1 MKLLPRRAA
10 VLVATGVMCLFSPKG
25 WAQNDSVRG
34 VVSDAANGEPI
45 PGVVVMVQGSDN
57 GVSTDL
63 DGRYVLPLKGRKNP
77 VIVFRSIGYTTQ
89 EIAVNG
95 RSDID
100 VSLSADIEFLNEVVV
115 IGYGTLDKKELTSAI
130 SHVSSKEFL
139 ATTGS
144 DPTMMIQGKVAGVS
158 IENTGAADPNNNA
171 SIQIRGIS
179 SRNAGLGPLIVIDG
193 IPGGNM
199 DNINSNDIE
208 SIDILKDGAAS
219 AIYGTRG
226 SNGVVLINTKK
237 GAKDGAFHTSYE
249 VVTGANIM
257 VKDIEMLSAQEFRE
271 KKVATGSAED
281 FGGNVDWLK
290 EVSRVG
296 LSHQH
301 TLTLSGGNMDNNFRV
316 SADYRKANGIDRRSE
331 REEYGARA
339 GFNHNSKNGLFTFM
353 VNLAP
358 RLVRSKSADWNVFH
372 YAIEANPT
380 SPIYDPQDPSR
391 YFSFLGQRADK
402 NPVEIINTEMND
414 HEYKLLD
421 WDASARLNILPGLS
435 TQVTYSDQY
444 IGSVG
449 GYFIPSTNNKTN
461 RSEASRSYDQ
471 TEKHAIEWVT
481 NFQKSFGDHNLK
493 AMAGYSW
500 QTIMY
505 SGFSASN
512 KDFTN
517 DGTTYDALSQGEWG
531 LEEGHD
537 GTSSYRNDSKLIA
550 FFGRVNYDY
559 KGKYLF
565 TASLR
570 YEGSSKFGVNNKWGY
585 FPAVSAGWRISQEDF
600 MKGCSS
606 WLNDLKLRADF
617 GVTGNQDFAS
627 YQSLSTM
634 TGYGQ
639 YYYQGKWFTVW
650 GASKNVNPDLR
661 WEKGINW
668 NVGLDFT
675 VLNNRF
681 SGSVNYFNRTQQ
693 DLLGDYNVSIPPYL
707 FSTTFANVGTMKNSG
722 IEIEL
727 RGTVIDRKDLT
738 YNVTL
743 VGSTM
748 DNRFVSFSNS
758 EYKGQKFYYVAPTED
773 PFPFHYLQR
782 IEEGERIGNFHMWKF
797 AGFNASGEWIIYD
810 KNGDYK
816 IGMDATDEDMY
827 SVGNGL
833 PKFTASWSN
842 YLRYKNFD
850 LNVYFRGAFGFDIF
864 NIHEFYYGI
873 PGMTSN
879 VMKLAYT
886 KNAGI
891 SENPLVCDYYL
902 EKGDYVKLDLLT
914 LGYTFNFNGKY
925 VDSLRLSVTGKN
937 LLTFTSFSGVDPS
950 NYSTNGLTPGATGSR
965 NYYPTC
971 RQFLAGL
978 QLNF

>member
-10 VLVATGVMCLFSPKG
+10 VLVATGVMCLFFPKV

-57 GVSTDL
+57 GLSTDL
-63 DGRYVLPLKGRKNP
+63 DGRYVLTLKGLKDP
-77 VIVFRSIGYTTQ
+77 VIVFSSIGYATQ

-100 VSLSADIEFLNEVVV
+100 VSLSADIEFLDEVVV

-139 ATTGS
+139 ATAGA

-249 VVTGANIM
+249 VVTGANVM
-257 VKDIEMLSAQEFRE
+257 VKDLEMLSAQEFRE

-281 FGGNVDWLK
+281 FGGNVNWLK

-316 SADYRKANGIDRRSE
+316 STDYRKANGIDRRSE

-550 FFGRVNYDY
+550 FFGRINYDY

-727 RGTVIDRKDLT
+727 RGSIIDKKDLT

-797 AGFNASGEWIIYD
+797 AGFNAAGEWIIYD

-914 LGYTFNFNGKY
+914 LGYTFNFSGKY

-937 LLTFTSFSGVDPS
+937 LLTLTSFSGVDPS